1 VLTDLGRKV
10 LEWAKER
17 FPEIADVGFTARLED
32 MLDAVETGEEKWEN
46 VVRQVDEIIKK
57 KLDREM
63 AISR

>member
-1 VLTDLGRKV
+1 
-10 LEWAKER
+10 
-17 FPEIADVGFTARLED
+17 